1 MRIFIELLQFVKCV
15 FFCATYKNVISFR
28 FFLILYIDSCIH
40 LIFCKFVNAYIYVE
54 YAEYYDYSS
63 SYPEGED
70 GESSQENIQS
80 LVLEDLMAFCKQLKW
95 VP

>member
-1 MRIFIELLQFVKCV
+1 MRIFLFICWL
-15 FFCATYKNVISFR
+15 
-28 FFLILYIDSCIH
+28 
-40 LIFCKFVNAYIYVE
+40 VNAYFYVE

-70 GESSQENIQS
+70 GESSDHSQENFQS
-80 LVLEDLMAFCKQLKW
+80 LVLEDLMAFCKQFKP